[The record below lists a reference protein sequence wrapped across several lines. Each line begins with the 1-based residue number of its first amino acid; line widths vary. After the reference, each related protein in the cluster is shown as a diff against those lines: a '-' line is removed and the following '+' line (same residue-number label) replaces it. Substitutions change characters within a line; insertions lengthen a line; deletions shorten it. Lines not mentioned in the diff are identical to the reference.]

1 MVVDSW
7 KQGGHSSGWTAED
20 FAEAKAAWP
29 KVLGLTKM
37 MYDRGVR
44 ILAGSDT
51 PNPFVIPGVS
61 LHRELEL
68 LVDAGIPPAQV
79 LKIATRT
86 VLKRST
92 SWTRGERLRLAR
104 LQTWW
109 S

>member
-1 MVVDSW
+1 
-7 KQGGHSSGWTAED
+7 
-20 FAEAKAAWP
+20 
-29 KVLGLTKM
+29 M

-79 LKIATRT
+79 LKIATRDSAEALDILDTQGT
-86 VLKRST
+86 VEIGKTANLVVLT
-92 SWTRGERLRLAR
+92 ADPLDNIQNTRKIVTVFKTGVAFDPQSLLA
-104 LQTWW
+104 TH
-109 S
+109 